1 MRDPTSFLGAEY
13 RQLVDAQLDWRLRVL
28 QGPSAPWCE
37 IDGKRVL
44 MLCSNNYLGFSN
56 HPKLKEAARRAID
69 THGVGSGSVRPIAGT
84 MDLHVELERRLAE
97 MEAMYDK
104 VAADL
109 IEALDVASAYR
120 ATASTMHQ
128 EIERRNGIERRKK
141 IEASFLVT
149 GQRKNVED
157 RRKSWPR

>member
-1 MRDPTSFLGAEY
+1 MTPTDLTKARITTALE
-13 RQLVDAQLDWRLRVL
+13 RAQH
-28 QGPSAPWCE
+28 AHIE
-37 IDGKRVL
+37 
-44 MLCSNNYLGFSN
+44 
-56 HPKLKEAARRAID
+56 
-69 THGVGSGSVRPIAGT
+69 
-84 MDLHVELERRLAE
+84 ELEARLAE

-128 EIERRNGIERRKK
+128 EIERRNGVERRQSDWRNV
-141 IEASFLVT
+141 A
-149 GQRKNVED
+149 QPPYRRKNIED

>member
-1 MRDPTSFLGAEY
+1 MTLADLTGLER
-13 RQLVDAQLDWRLRVL
+13 AQ
-28 QGPSAPWCE
+28 Q
-37 IDGKRVL
+37 
-44 MLCSNNYLGFSN
+44 
-56 HPKLKEAARRAID
+56 AR
-69 THGVGSGSVRPIAGT
+69 IA
-84 MDLHVELERRLAE
+84 ELERRLAK

-128 EIERRNGIERRKK
+128 EVERRNGVERRQSDWRRVAQPPYRR
-141 IEASFLVT
+141 EST
-149 GQRKNVED
+149 ED